1 MSNYTVRKIEYAD
14 RESETIISFE
24 SFGMGDLL
32 MLYIDKIII
41 AAIATI
47 LGVFVHTWWAFTLSV
62 IFCVQAITSAK
73 KFIKTSLD
81 IMYAC
86 ESEDGSLKNGLKD
99 GKLYSYLSTTKTAL
113 VITDENRS
121 GNKES

>member
-1 MSNYTVRKIEYAD
+1 MSDYTVRKLEYKNGD
-14 RESETIISFE
+14 PETIISFE
-24 SFGMGDLL
+24 SFGMNDLL
-32 MLYIDKIII
+32 GLYIDKIII

-73 KFIKTSLD
+73 KFIKTSYD
-81 IMYAC
+81 IQKAC